1 MSDKFFTNT
10 ENSQDMGAFYTPLEI
25 IQNICQDSIN
35 DYLCKTLSVEEA
47 ASKRQIIEELFKLK
61 EVNPILQ
68 LELKKHNIRWYWN
81 R

>member
-10 ENSQDMGAFYTPLEI
+10 EDSQDMGAFYTPIEI

-47 ASKRQIIEELFKLK
+47 ASKRKAIEELFKLK

-68 LELKKHNIRWYWN
+68 LELKKHNIRW
-81 R
+81 